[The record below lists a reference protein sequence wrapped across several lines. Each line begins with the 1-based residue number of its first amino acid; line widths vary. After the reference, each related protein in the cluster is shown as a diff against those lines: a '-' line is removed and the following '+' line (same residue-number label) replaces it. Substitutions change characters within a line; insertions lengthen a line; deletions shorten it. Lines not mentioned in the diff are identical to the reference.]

1 MHQRAL
7 RLVYK
12 DNNELTFNDLWELD
26 NSVTTHKRNFQI
38 LATDIFEVKNSFA
51 GFEIKEP
58 HYNLRSGASQ
68 FNPLQ
73 TDVLLICTL

>member
-26 NSVTTHKRNFQI
+26 NSVTTHMRNFQI

-51 GFEIKEP
+51 PE
-58 HYNLRSGASQ
+58 
-68 FNPLQ
+68 
-73 TDVLLICTL
+73 VLK

>member
-12 DNNELTFNDLWELD
+12 DNNKLTFNDLWELD

-38 LATDIFEVKNSFA
+38 LATDIFEVKSSFA
-51 GFEIKEP
+51 PE
-58 HYNLRSGASQ
+58 
-68 FNPLQ
+68 
-73 TDVLLICTL
+73 VLK